1 MCRFIVWVLDSV
13 GIGEM
18 PDSYLYN
25 DQGSATLQNIARERG
40 GLYLPNLERL
50 GLGLIEDIFG
60 VGRPGDPQA
69 AYGKMAEQSKGKD
82 TTTGHWEIAGL
93 HLEMPF
99 PTYPNGFPEE
109 VISRF
114 EKEAGVKVLG
124 NYPASGTVIIEE
136 LGDEHMRTQRPI
148 VYTSA
153 DSVFQIAAHIDVIP
167 LERLYELCEIARG
180 ILVGEHGV
188 ARVIARPF
196 AGEPGSFYRTKD
208 RRDYSLPPTGETILD
223 VLVASGVPVTAI
235 GKIFDIF
242 TGRGISTSLSAK
254 SNNETMSQL
263 LFALDTVEE
272 GLIFA
277 NSVDFDM
284 VYGHRND
291 VEGYA
296 KALEETDRYIPDV
309 LRKLRIDDILVI
321 TADHGCDPTTQSTD
335 HSREYV
341 PLLVYGIKPRNLGI
355 RETFADVAQS
365 IAEYFGVSY
374 PRGKSFLGE

>member
-1 MCRFIVWVLDSV
+1 MGRFIVWVLDSV

-235 GKIFDIF
+235 GKISDIF

-296 KALEETDRYIPDV
+296 QALEETDRYIPDV

>member
-1 MCRFIVWVLDSV
+1 MGRFIVWVLDSV

-114 EKEAGVKVLG
+114 EKEAGVNVLG

-235 GKIFDIF
+235 GKISDIF

>member
-1 MCRFIVWVLDSV
+1 MGRFIVWVLDSV

-235 GKIFDIF
+235 GKISDIF

-341 PLLVYGIKPRNLGI
+341 PLLVYGIKPGNLGI

>member
-1 MCRFIVWVLDSV
+1 MGRFIVWVLDSV

-180 ILVGEHGV
+180 ILVGEHSV

-235 GKIFDIF
+235 GKISDIF

>member
-1 MCRFIVWVLDSV
+1 MGRFIVWVLDSV

-25 DQGSATLQNIARERG
+25 DQGSATLQNIARERE

-50 GLGLIEDIFG
+50 DLGLIEDIFG

-235 GKIFDIF
+235 GKISDIF

>member
-1 MCRFIVWVLDSV
+1 MGRFIVWVLDSV

-235 GKIFDIF
+235 GKISDIF
-242 TGRGISTSLSAK
+242 TGKGISTSLSAK

>member
-1 MCRFIVWVLDSV
+1 MGRFIVWVLDSV

-69 AYGKMAEQSKGKD
+69 AYGKKAEQSKGKD

-235 GKIFDIF
+235 GKISDIF

>member
-1 MCRFIVWVLDSV
+1 MGRFIVWVLDSV

-99 PTYPNGFPEE
+99 PTYLNGFPEE

-235 GKIFDIF
+235 GKISDIF

>member
-1 MCRFIVWVLDSV
+1 MGRFIVWVLDSV

-235 GKIFDIF
+235 GKISDIF

-284 VYGHRND
+284 IYGHRND

>member
-1 MCRFIVWVLDSV
+1 MGRFIVWVLDSV

-99 PTYPNGFPEE
+99 PIYPNGFPEE

-235 GKIFDIF
+235 GKISDIF

>member
-1 MCRFIVWVLDSV
+1 MGRFIVWVLDSV

-235 GKIFDIF
+235 GKISDIF

>member
-1 MCRFIVWVLDSV
+1 MADSSFGVLDSV
-13 GIGEM
+13 GIERCRQL
-18 PDSYLYN
+18 LYTT
-25 DQGSATLQNIARERG
+25 GKRTLQNIARERG

-136 LGDEHMRTQRPI
+136 LATSICGLKPI

-235 GKIFDIF
+235 GKISDIF

>member
-1 MCRFIVWVLDSV
+1 MGRFIVWVLDSV

-235 GKIFDIF
+235 GKISDIF

-374 PRGKSFLGE
+374 PRGKSFLRE

>member
-1 MCRFIVWVLDSV
+1 MGRFIVWVLDSV

>member
-1 MCRFIVWVLDSV
+1 MGRFIVWVLDSV

-167 LERLYELCEIARG
+167 LERLYEICEIARG

-235 GKIFDIF
+235 GKISDIF

>member
-1 MCRFIVWVLDSV
+1 MGRFIVWVLDSV

-50 GLGLIEDIFG
+50 GLGLIEGIFG

-235 GKIFDIF
+235 GKISDIF

>member
-1 MCRFIVWVLDSV
+1 MGRFIVWVLDSV

-60 VGRPGDPQA
+60 VERPGDPQA

-235 GKIFDIF
+235 GKISDIF